1 MKDIKVE
8 DLTKIPLQTQITYTL
23 MNGMKCIRILTKVQD
38 ASSDR
43 GEVEKEANTDI
54 LAINAAQQ
62 ASKMAAKGKF
72 REAQAYSMGAKK
84 FIKRSVKTEEQRE
97 HFQNW
102 KNNLNDMYDGF
113 QMQNELEE
121 GALSDVDEAEE
132 EQSTIA
138 KPRKQYKS
146 KMNDHI
152 TMAMGHNKRFNK
164 KALKKR
170 K

>member
-1 MKDIKVE
+1 M
-8 DLTKIPLQTQITYTL
+8 
-23 MNGMKCIRILTKVQD
+23 
-38 ASSDR
+38 
-43 GEVEKEANTDI
+43 EKEANTDI

-113 QMQNELEE
+113 
-121 GALSDVDEAEE
+121 
-132 EQSTIA
+132 
-138 KPRKQYKS
+138 
-146 KMNDHI
+146 
-152 TMAMGHNKRFNK
+152 
-164 KALKKR
+164 
-170 K
+170 